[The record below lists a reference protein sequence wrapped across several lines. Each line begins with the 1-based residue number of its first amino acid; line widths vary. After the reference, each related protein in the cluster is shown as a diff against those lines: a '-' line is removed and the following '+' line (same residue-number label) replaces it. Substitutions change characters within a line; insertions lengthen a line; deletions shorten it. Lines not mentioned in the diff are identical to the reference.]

1 MESTAYVTTKAGN
14 TDYTYHFTGV
24 VSIEHNLALNIGN
37 DASQGGDIINGAK
50 NLPDQVR
57 LSVVETDV
65 AHSKGWSKQM
75 LAAMMSLKK
84 NRYLCKVVTS
94 MGTYKDMLL
103 TEITA
108 TQDEANQ
115 FGWAG
120 DLVFMK
126 YIPYTALQ
134 TGSGGGVSWSSGS
147 GGSSSR
153 KTQNNSST
161 STNTGTRVGSNTISG
176 VAASIVS
183 GINAAIGGNRQ

>member
-1 MESTAYVTTKAGN
+1 M
-14 TDYTYHFTGV
+14 
-24 VSIEHNLALNIGN
+24 
-37 DASQGGDIINGAK
+37 
-50 NLPDQVR
+50 
-57 LSVVETDV
+57 SVVETDV

-134 TGSGGGVSWSSGS
+134 TGSGGGVSWPSGS